1 MQESQTNNCSFY
13 DVAAFFKIVKKV
25 NHFVGETQIYKTT
38 SITKKI
44 QNANLDFIADYQE
57 QIIN

>member
-25 NHFVGETQIYKTT
+25 NHFVGATQIYKPTP
-38 SITKKI
+38 ITKKI
-44 QNANLDFIADYQE
+44 QNANLDFIADYQK
-57 QIIN
+57 